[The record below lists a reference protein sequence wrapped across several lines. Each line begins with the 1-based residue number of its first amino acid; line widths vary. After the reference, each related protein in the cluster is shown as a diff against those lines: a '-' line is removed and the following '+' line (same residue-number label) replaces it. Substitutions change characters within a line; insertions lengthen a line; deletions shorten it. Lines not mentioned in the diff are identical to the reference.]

1 MMLSLSG
8 VTKSY
13 GNRRVLG
20 GIDLEVTPGDSVALI
35 GANGCGKTTTLRC
48 IVGLARPDGGRITVG
63 GLDVARGGA
72 RSRERIGY
80 LPQRPAFPPT
90 LTVRETLTV
99 VARLRRLG
107 PAAVD
112 REIEGCGLAALAD
125 RSVGELSGGERQRLG
140 LAVALLPEADLYL
153 FDEPSA
159 NLDPYASR
167 LLFQRARQLKRD
179 GHALLFTTHIP
190 ADIRHLATRVAL
202 LRNGRIESEGAG
214 AFELRRYERTLEQ
227 DIWGSDEEDNGRRA
241 DDSHMPDG
249 RLRESLARA

>member
-1 MMLSLSG
+1 MLTLEG
-8 VTKSY
+8 LTKSY
-13 GNRRVLG
+13 VGRRVLAG
-20 GIDLEVTPGDSVALI
+20 VDLEVAAGDSVALI

-48 IVGLARPDGGRITVG
+48 IIGLARPEGGRITVG
-63 GLDVARGGA
+63 GLDVVRSGP
-72 RSRERIGY
+72 RSRARIGY

-99 VARLRRLG
+99 VARLRRLAS
-107 PAAVD
+107 AAVD
-112 REIEGCGLAALAD
+112 RELEACGLAALAD
-125 RSVGELSGGERQRLG
+125 RPVGELSGGERQRLG
-140 LAVALLPEADLYL
+140 LAVALLPPADLYL

-159 NLDPYASR
+159 NLDPHASR

-202 LRNGRIESEGAG
+202 LRNGRIESEGDG

-227 DIWGSDEEDNGRRA
+227 DMWGTDEDDNARGGDRGRV
-241 DDSHMPDG
+241 PDN

>member
-1 MMLSLSG
+1 MLTVAG

-13 GNRRVLG
+13 GSRRVLA
-20 GIDLEVTPGDSVALI
+20 GIDLEVAAGDSVALI

-63 GLDVARGGA
+63 GIDVARGPQ
-72 RSRERIGY
+72 SRERIGY

-90 LTVRETLTV
+90 LTVRETLAV
-99 VARLRRLG
+99 IAKLRRLDR
-107 PAAVD
+107 AAVD
-112 REIEGCGLAALAD
+112 RELDACGLTALAD

-140 LAVALLPEADLYL
+140 LAVALLPPADLYL

-159 NLDPYASR
+159 NLDPDASR

-214 AFELRRYERTLEQ
+214 AFELRRYERTLER
-227 DIWGSDEEDNGRRA
+227 DIWGTDEDEHGRAA
-241 DDSHMPDG
+241 DGSRVPDG
-249 RLRESLARA
+249 QLRESFARA